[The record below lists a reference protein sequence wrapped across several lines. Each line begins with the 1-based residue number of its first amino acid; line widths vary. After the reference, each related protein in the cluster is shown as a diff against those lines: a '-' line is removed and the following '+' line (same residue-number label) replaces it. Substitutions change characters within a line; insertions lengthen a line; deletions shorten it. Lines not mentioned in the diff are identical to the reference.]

1 MDWRRTTYFLIGLII
16 GAIFHEYMHGKIA
29 DLRGDPTAR
38 NAGRLTLNPIAHVDP
53 IGTLLMP
60 ILLLVLSG
68 GRFAFAYA
76 KPVPVN
82 PFFLRKPRRDMMLIA
97 LSGPLTNFAIALFI
111 SLLALLLRVVF
122 NLSFYAPQGVA
133 NISGSGGWVNLF
145 ELLFYI
151 AVINVVLGFFNLIPV
166 PPLDGSHVLSYF
178 LPPDARRAYNQ
189 ISRYGFLIIIL
200 FIYLLGGVFFSWMNP
215 IFSLIERVIF
225 GPVSFAL

>member
-1 MDWRRTTYFLIGLII
+1 MDFRRATYFLIGLVI

-29 DLRGDPTAR
+29 DIRGDHTAR

-53 IGTLLMP
+53 IGTVLMP
-60 ILLLVLSG
+60 ILLLALSG

-82 PFFLRKPRRDMMLIA
+82 PFFLKKPRRDMMFIA
-97 LSGPLTNFAIALFI
+97 LAGPLTNFTIAFLV
-111 SLLALLLRVVF
+111 SMLGLALRLIF
-122 NLSFYAPQGVA
+122 GLSFSNYQGVA
-133 NISGSGGWVNLF
+133 NITGSRGWVNLF

-178 LPPDARRAYNQ
+178 LPPDARRAYDQ
-189 ISRYGFLIIIL
+189 IGRYGFLIIVL
-200 FIYLLGGVFFSWMNP
+200 FIYLLGGFFFSWMNP
-215 IFSLIERVIF
+215 IFSLIERAMF
-225 GPVSFAL
+225 GPVRFSL